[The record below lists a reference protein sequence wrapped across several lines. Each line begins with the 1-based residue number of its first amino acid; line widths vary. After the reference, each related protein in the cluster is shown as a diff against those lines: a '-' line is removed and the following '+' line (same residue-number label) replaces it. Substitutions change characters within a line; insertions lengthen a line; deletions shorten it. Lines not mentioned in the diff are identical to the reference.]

1 MGKIKHIAIASQDP
15 DKTAKFYIEVFGLKE
30 IAKINSRGATGYHL
44 SDGDL
49 NLAILKFKND
59 QVAGSENGKE
69 YSGLHHIG
77 FEVES
82 LEEIGKKMTAA
93 NTQLRDDINHALGV
107 GMGQPHL
114 INVEVKYGGPDK
126 VIIDVS
132 ETGWAGTSRHP
143 R

>member
-15 DKTAKFYIEVFGLKE
+15 DKTAKFYIKVFGLKE

-44 SDGDL
+44 NDGDL

-82 LEEIGKKMTAA
+82 LEETGKKMTAA
-93 NTQLRDDINHALGV
+93 NAQLRDDINHALGV
-107 GMGQPHL
+107 GIGQPHL